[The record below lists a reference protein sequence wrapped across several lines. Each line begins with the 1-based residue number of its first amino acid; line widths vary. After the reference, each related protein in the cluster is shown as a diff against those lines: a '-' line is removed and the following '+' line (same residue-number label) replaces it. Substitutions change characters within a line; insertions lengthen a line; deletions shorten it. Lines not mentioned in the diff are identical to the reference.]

1 MPDSEKKI
9 RFKTSIEGSDEV
21 KRKFEDIND
30 SIENTSNTVD
40 NKLSPSMDEAK
51 QYTMRVG
58 EAAQGTTSK
67 FAGLAAGI
75 LGGAGVV
82 AAFAVGQLVV
92 TAISDALKKAN
103 EESDM
108 LAASFQRLTEQMIRV
123 QNPFKGGFFDVKPEQ
138 LESLINGLDI
148 KIKALESQAT
158 TFARLNSIV
167 YAQMTQ
173 EEIDLQDAK
182 IERNEVLLAFYTKEK
197 IEIEARKELMDMM
210 NEAGVDW
217 NDGIKDATKKQK
229 EYTKEL
235 KGTLTEFLN
244 IIRAIE
250 RGAAGSTTLPL
261 AIPGMV
267 PVPRKPLIQGMDD
280 FEKEQIKKDEKYQQD
295 FADSFTNILET
306 NFHTFWEATFGE
318 ANSLLEQL
326 LQATV
331 GGIIASFAS
340 SLLSLIPFGGFI
352 SGLFGGGGASGASP
366 GGNQPILI
374 QLGGEDVAR
383 VVLEGNRVIQQRR
396 LS

>member
-1 MPDSEKKI
+1 MSDSEKNI
-9 RFKTSIEGSDEV
+9 RFKTSIQGNEEV

-58 EAAQGTTSK
+58 EAAAGTTSK
-67 FAGLAAGI
+67 FAGLTAGI

-82 AAFAVGQLVV
+82 GVFALGQLAITAVG
-92 TAISDALKKAN
+92 DALKKAN

-108 LAASFQRLTEQMIRV
+108 LAASFQRLTEQMIKV
-123 QNPFKGGFFDVKPEQ
+123 QNPFKGGFFEVKPEQ
-138 LESLINGLDI
+138 LESLINGLDV
-148 KIKALESQAT
+148 KIKSLESQAT
-158 TFARLNSIV
+158 TFARLESIA
-167 YAQMTQ
+167 YGGMTP
-173 EEIDLQDAK
+173 EDIKLQDAK
-182 IERNEVLLAFYTKEK
+182 IERNEVLLAFYKKEK

-217 NDGIKDATKKQK
+217 NDGIKEATKKQK

-250 RGAAGSTTLPL
+250 RGAAGPSVLPL

-267 PVPRKPLIQGMDD
+267 NVPRKPRNVAMDE
-280 FEKEQIKKDEKYQQD
+280 FEKEQLKKDEKYQQE

-306 NFHTFWEATFGE
+306 NFSTFWEATFGE

-326 LQATV
+326 LQATF
-331 GGIIASFAS
+331 GSIMSNIA
-340 SLLSLIPFGGFI
+340 
-352 SGLFGGGGASGASP
+352 
-366 GGNQPILI
+366 
-374 QLGGEDVAR
+374 
-383 VVLEGNRVIQQRR
+383 
-396 LS
+396 